1 MKNSCCKSK
10 GNKNMLSKIKYLTRK
25 VCIGLFISVFSFSVL
40 VQVQTASSG
49 TPAAAPRG
57 GGLSRPVSPKSPEIL
72 PDNRVIFRLNA
83 PKATTV
89 SVAGDWNNGATASE
103 NMIKDDTGL
112 WTVTLGPL
120 KPDYYGYK
128 FTVDG
133 ITNIDPGN
141 LQIRRDWQGYESV
154 LLMPGIETDLYFVK
168 NVPSGTLLKVWY
180 DSPNLGFRRRMYIY
194 TPPGYEKSTEKYPVL
209 YLLHGGMNDEDTW
222 TSMGRVN
229 VIMDN
234 LIAQKK
240 AKPMIVVMPNGNPDQ
255 AAVSFDSYPFTL
267 TTANAAN
274 SPASAG
280 GSVSNMLNGM
290 FEESLIKDVI
300 PFIEAN
306 YRVIA
311 NKENRALIG
320 YSMGGG
326 QTYQITLKYPD
337 VFDYIGAFGPAIF
350 AQTPESEKQM
360 AALKSADPKLYWVGV
375 GSDDQ
380 LCYAGTT
387 QILLPLLKKYNIN
400 YYFNESTGGHN
411 WQNWRIYLSE
421 CVPMFFK

>member
-1 MKNSCCKSK
+1 MLNKKSSLIK
-10 GNKNMLSKIKYLTRK
+10 KLITAFCISIFSLSVIA
-25 VCIGLFISVFSFSVL
+25 
-40 VQVQTASSG
+40 QVTNPSSG
-49 TPAAAPRG
+49 APAPAPRTTTATPAA
-57 GGLSRPVSPKSPEIL
+57 PKSPEVL
-72 PDNRVIFRLNA
+72 PDNKVIFRLNA
-83 PKATTV
+83 PKAS
-89 SVAGDWNNGATASE
+89 SVAVSGDWTTGTDSGE
-103 NMIKDDTGL
+103 EMIKDDKGL

-120 KPDYYGYK
+120 KPEYYGYK
-128 FTVDG
+128 FVIDG
-133 ITNIDPGN
+133 VSVLDPNN
-141 LQIRRDWQGYESV
+141 LQIRRDWLGNESI
-154 LLMPGIETDLYFVK
+154 LLVPGKESDLYFVH
-168 NVPSGTLLKVWY
+168 NVPGGTLSKVWY
-180 DSPNLGFRRRMYIY
+180 ESPVIGLRRRMYVY
-194 TPPGYEKSTEKYPVL
+194 TPPGYEKGTDKYPVL

-222 TSMGRVN
+222 TSMGRAN
-229 VIMDN
+229 MIMDN
-234 LIAQKK
+234 LIAQGK

-274 SPASAG
+274 SPAAG
-280 GSVSNMLNGM
+280 GSPFNMLNGV

-306 YRVIA
+306 YRVMA

-337 VFDYIGAFGPAIF
+337 VFDYIGAFAPAIF
-350 AQTPESEKQM
+350 AQTSESEKQM

-380 LCYAGTT
+380 LCYEGTT
-387 QILLPLLKKYNIN
+387 KILLPLLKKYNIN

-411 WQNWRIYLSE
+411 WPNWRIYLSE